1 MIKLLSFGIAV
12 SLTLSVSIAVILQL
26 QSIALRRRFENNI
39 LAEELARYLCTTPW
53 NPPLTYGLAY
63 SHNGIVEPY
72 NLSMTAWNQLQTI
85 DYEEYRALSNINYDF
100 KLILH
105 YWVSGHVDDPAYSPF
120 IQYGSKL
127 VPQTA
132 GHVRVYV
139 VITDHP
145 RWMQGYLEVY
155 AWLEG

>member
-85 DYEEYRALSNINYDF
+85 DYEEYRALSNITTTSNSSYTT
-100 KLILH
+100 
-105 YWVSGHVDDPAYSPF
+105 
-120 IQYGSKL
+120 GS
-127 VPQTA
+127 A
-132 GHVRVYV
+132 GMLMTQH
-139 VITDHP
+139 TPHSSSMAANWFLKQP
-145 RWMQGYLEVY
+145 GMLEY
-155 AWLEG
+155 MSS